1 MLVIAELIMFFTM
14 LVPSS
19 VAADSPGFVLWP
31 KGVPPGGLNS
41 KTQFA
46 NHTLSVS
53 HRDKDGLVESHQKF
67 DDVIVVQ
74 TGMAVLIVGGEVIE
88 PASPEPGE
96 IRGRSIRGGTKR
108 RVTSGDVIH
117 IAAGT
122 PHQFLIA
129 SGDQITY
136 ILVKIAVP

>member
-1 MLVIAELIMFFTM
+1 LGRRPLLQIRRAPYCGQRECHLAVSI
-14 LVPSS
+14 V
-19 VAADSPGFVLWP
+19 
-31 KGVPPGGLNS
+31 KLNS
-41 KTQFA
+41 RIT
-46 NHTLSVS
+46 HYPSLIG
-53 HRDKDGLVESHQKF
+53 DKDGLVEIHQKF

-74 TGMAVLIVGGEVIE
+74 TGIAVLIVGGEVIE

-108 RVTSGDVIH
+108 SVTLGDVIH
-117 IAAGT
+117 ITAGT